1 MSKLGINTG
10 STPNAGDGD
19 TLLVGAIKINE
30 NFDEIYNFLG
40 DGVNLDVAIW
50 DKRSTGIT
58 TTLSVGIGTT
68 NVTSRLTVSG
78 DGKFTGIVTAITF
91 NGQINSGFGTISDFT
106 NTNSN
111 ITNLTGTA
119 ATITT
124 YFGTDLTVTNTTTTN
139 LNAISII
146 GSASTIT
153 NSNST
158 NSNITNANISN
169 IVGSSATIS
178 SISSNII
185 TANSL
190 TGISCTITNLTV
202 TNSNI
207 NNLISSNINCSG
219 VSSLP
224 NIINDNIFSTG
235 IITATSFS
243 TGATGTAI
251 NITTNSIT
259 GPSTIIIDPETI
271 GDNVG
276 IVRIKGDLYVDGEQF
291 VVSSSNIELAD
302 FNVGIATSV
311 GTNLLLDGAGIGIG
325 STNIKKTILYH
336 FSSDSWKLSEN
347 VNLNSG
353 KSYKIDDTEIL
364 TSDQLTI
371 ANILSV
377 GIVTISTLNNTN
389 LTTQNANLTNL
400 IGTSSTITSLN
411 CSTVTTNN
419 LVSTSSTITTL
430 NSTDC
435 TVSTLNSNSLNIIGV
450 STLSGITT
458 VSNGTLFAQEVSISG
473 ISTFKSSVTFK
484 DNINFDDD
492 NYINL
497 GSPNSFRVYHA
508 SSEFAGG
515 QSSQVRDISGSFP
528 LILGAK
534 EVKLTDETGL
544 IEYSVASTGGLSVS
558 GTVSANQLN
567 VSGISTYSSDVNVG
581 VDTSVGIILSSPN
594 GTRYRIIVMDDGTLD
609 TIAI

>member
-78 DGKFTGIVTAITF
+78 DGKFTGIVTATTF

-153 NSNST
+153 NSNNT
-158 NSNITNANISN
+158 NSNITNANITN

-178 SISSNII
+178 SVSSNII
-185 TANSL
+185 TTDTL
-190 TGISCTITNLTV
+190 TGTSCTITNLTV
-202 TNSNI
+202 TNSNV
-207 NNLISSNINCSG
+207 NDLISSNINCSG
-219 VSSLP
+219 ISTLP

-251 NITTNSIT
+251 NITANSIT

-276 IVRIKGDLYVDGEQF
+276 IIRIKGDLYVDGDQF
-291 VVSSSNIELAD
+291 IVSSSNIELAD

-325 STNIKKTILYH
+325 STNITKTILYH

-347 VNLNSG
+347 LNLNSG
-353 KSYKIDDTEIL
+353 KSYKIGDSEIL
-364 TSDQLTI
+364 SSDQLTI
-371 ANILSV
+371 TNISSI
-377 GIVTISTLNNTN
+377 GIGTISTLNSTD
-389 LTTQNANLTNL
+389 LTTQNANIASLT
-400 IGTSSTITSLN
+400 GTSSTITSLN
-411 CSTVTTNN
+411 CSSVTTDN
-419 LVSTSSTITTL
+419 LVGTLSTITTL

-435 TVSTLNSNSLNIIGV
+435 IVSTLNSNSLNVIGV

-473 ISTFKSSVTFK
+473 ISTFESTVTFK

-492 NYINL
+492 KYINL

-558 GTVSANQLN
+558 GTVSSNQLN